1 MILTKTLPSS
11 FHNRR
16 VLVSTKAYRRYYLHS
31 LSSIHADLFKSV
43 EDWIRPGDTVW
54 DVGANCGIFT
64 YAAAV
69 LAGAKGRVIAI
80 EADVQ
85 CASLIDRSRNYRLAD
100 EAPVVLCPFA
110 VSQTNGIVQFQLSA
124 YRSAANSLSGF
135 GRFEAGGSVLE
146 VPVFSLDN
154 LRDGL
159 PDPTVIKIDVEGA
172 EALVLRGCRET
183 LLQARPVLICECT
196 GGETGTA
203 IEQLLRE
210 AGYAWRSMTANDA
223 TPFTQD
229 GIDCSDIVALPTEH
243 ARCKLR
249 SGHARQPTAVHA

>member
-1 MILTKTLPSS
+1 MILSKKLPPK
-11 FHNRR
+11 FNNRR
-16 VLVSTKAYRRYYLHS
+16 VLVSTQAYRRYYMYS
-31 LSSIHADLFKSV
+31 LKSIHADLFQSV
-43 EDWIRPGDTVW
+43 EDCVRPGDTVW

-85 CASLIDRSRNYRLAD
+85 CASLIDRSRKYRLPE

-110 VSQTNGIVQFQLSA
+110 VSERSGIVQFQLSA

-135 GRFEAGGSVLE
+135 GRFDTDGIQLE

-154 LRDGL
+154 LRPGL

-172 EALVLRGCRET
+172 EHLVLRGCIET
-183 LLQARPVLICECT
+183 LRQCRPVLVCECT
-196 GGETGTA
+196 GGETGVA
-203 IEQLLRE
+203 IENLLRE
-210 AGYAWRSMTANDA
+210 AGYAWRSMTADET

-229 GIDCSDIVALPTEH
+229 RIDCSDIVALPTEH
-243 ARCKLR
+243 ERCTPK
-249 SGHARQPTAVHA
+249 ATPT

>member
-1 MILTKTLPSS
+1 MILSKKLPQR
-11 FHNRR
+11 FNNRR
-16 VLVSTKAYRRYYLHS
+16 VLVSTKAYRRYYTNS
-31 LSSIHADLFKSV
+31 LTAIHADLFQSV

-85 CASLIDRSRNYRLAD
+85 CASLIDRSRQYRLEE

-110 VSQTNGIVQFQLSA
+110 VSENSGTVQFQLSA
-124 YRSAANSLSGF
+124 YRTAANSLSGF
-135 GRFEAGGSVLE
+135 GRFDAGGRQLE
-146 VPVFSLDN
+146 VPVFSLDD
-154 LRDGL
+154 LRGGL

-172 EALVLRGCRET
+172 EHLVLRGCMET
-183 LLQARPVLICECT
+183 LRQCRPVLVCECT
-196 GGETGTA
+196 GGDTGIA
-203 IEQLLRE
+203 IENMLRE
-210 AGYAWRSMTANDA
+210 AGYAWRSMTAGES

-229 GIDCSDIVALPTEH
+229 RVDCSDIVALPTEH
-243 ARCKLR
+243 ARCTPFSKR
-249 SGHARQPTAVHA
+249 A